1 MQHRRQWT
9 RNKAATRL
17 RSARNNRHTQSIHD
31 PAPASG
37 PVGRIR
43 RTGHRACARRV
54 TQWLFLAPALAYLL
68 LFFGYPAVANLA
80 MSLEHYSTTTFL
92 TGEAPFVGLENYIRM
107 ARSPV
112 FATAVSNTALFTVG
126 SIVGQFGLGLA
137 LAVFFRSRFPLS
149 GVMRALLLLPWLLPS
164 IASSAVWRWIL
175 DLDSGVLNQILTGLH
190 LAPHRLPWLTSPSL
204 ALVTVIIVNIWI
216 GIPFNLTILYGGLE
230 AIPDDLRPLRST
242 PPDGEPS
249 ATSGRCCNQS

>member
-1 MQHRRQWT
+1 
-9 RNKAATRL
+9 
-17 RSARNNRHTQSIHD
+17 
-31 PAPASG
+31 
-37 PVGRIR
+37 
-43 RTGHRACARRV
+43 V